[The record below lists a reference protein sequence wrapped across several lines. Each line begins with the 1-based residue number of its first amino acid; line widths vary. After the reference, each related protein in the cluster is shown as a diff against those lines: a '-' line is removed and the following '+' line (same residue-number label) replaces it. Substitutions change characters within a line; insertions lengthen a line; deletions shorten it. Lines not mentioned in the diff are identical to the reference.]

1 MIKTLIQP
9 DMVLALAYSDAPYTP
24 LQMVTASAIIT
35 AQQKYIEPIIGTKM
49 MNVLLDDKYI
59 ELFEGYVAP
68 AIALYVRYVVDGLG
82 SPVRFDVLQ
91 RAREMARRMSDH
103 LEGNAPQYPEYK
115 ANANILK
122 RCSLNGG
129 FVQVH

>member
-1 MIKTLIQP
+1 
-9 DMVLALAYSDAPYTP
+9 MVLALAYSDAPYTP

-35 AQQKYIEPIIGTKM
+35 AQQKYIEPIIGEKM
-49 MNVLLDDKYI
+49 MKALFEERYI
-59 ELFEGYVAP
+59 ELFEDYVAP

-82 SPVRFDVLQ
+82 SPVRFDVLK
-91 RAREMARRMSDH
+91 RAREMARRMSNH
-103 LEGNAPQYPEYK
+103 LEENASQYPEYE